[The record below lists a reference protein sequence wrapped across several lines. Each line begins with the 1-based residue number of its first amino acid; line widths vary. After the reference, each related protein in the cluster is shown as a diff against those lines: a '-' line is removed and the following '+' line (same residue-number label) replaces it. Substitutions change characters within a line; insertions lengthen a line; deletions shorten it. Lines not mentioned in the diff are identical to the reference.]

1 MALTEIPIELSS
13 TPGIVDNSN
22 ATAITIDSSE
32 NVGIGMTPS
41 AWHANWTALQLGA
54 TGFVGQYQAGA
65 TDITALGSNVF
76 SDGAYKYIETDEAVI
91 YKQQNGE
98 HIFDVAASGSANAAI
113 SWTTALTINNTGNVG
128 IGTSAPL
135 SLLDIRS
142 VNPKLT
148 ISSSLGGTFSGATT
162 IGELAFHTRDG
173 SGIGAHDIAF
183 IQAESTVSSTTPS
196 GDLVFGV
203 SASNQAAFEAMRIK
217 YNGNVGIGRS
227 ANIDYLLDVQKP
239 ADAYIRISSST
250 TQENAGIILANQNAT
265 KWTIEK
271 DGSAHNLFVKS
282 ASLTAMTISQA
293 GNVGIN
299 TAPSTWSSSSTAL
312 QIGSLA
318 LEDFAVSGANAS
330 NILNNAFRNSA
341 GNFVYKETD
350 FASGY
355 GQYDGEHRFNVAAS
369 GTAGN
374 DISFTRAMTIAASA
388 IVLIGTTDSTLYNNT
403 SGGGINL
410 FPNGSIHC
418 AKQSTTTTDPAMLV
432 NNTGENG
439 DILQLRKDG
448 AVVGK
453 LANTNAY
460 FFISGGSV
468 SGTHAGLRFID
479 RSSIRPCTATGGNLD
494 NIIDLGNTAA
504 RFDDIYATNGTIQT
518 SDRNEKQDIAEL
530 SDAEQRVAVAAK
542 GLLRKFRWKNSVAE
556 KGDEA
561 RTHFGIIA
569 QDLQSAFE
577 AEGLDADDYAMFI
590 NSTWTDEETG
600 EERSRMGVRYSELLA
615 FIIAAI

>member
-76 SDGAYKYIETDEAVI
+76 SDGAYKYIETDEAVM

-128 IGTSAPL
+128 IG
-135 SLLDIRS
+135 RS
-142 VNPKLT
+142 
-148 ISSSLGGTFSGATT
+148 S
-162 IGELAFHTRDG
+162 
-173 SGIGAHDIAF
+173 
-183 IQAESTVSSTTPS
+183 
-196 GDLVFGV
+196 
-203 SASNQAAFEAMRIK
+203 
-217 YNGNVGIGRS
+217 
-227 ANIDYLLDVQKP
+227 NIDYLLDVQKP

-250 TQENAGIILANQNAT
+250 TQENAGIILANQNNT

-299 TAPSTWSSSSTAL
+299 TAPSAWSSSSTAL

>member
-22 ATAITIDSSE
+22 ATAITIDSNE
-32 NVGIGMTPS
+32 
-41 AWHANWTALQLGA
+41 
-54 TGFVGQYQAGA
+54 
-65 TDITALGSNVF
+65 
-76 SDGAYKYIETDEAVI
+76 
-91 YKQQNGE
+91 
-98 HIFDVAASGSANAAI
+98 
-113 SWTTALTINNTGNVG
+113 NVG
-128 IGTSAPL
+128 IGTSSPSSSAGWGT
-135 SLLDIRS
+135 LLEVSGTTNAGI
-142 VNPKLT
+142 KLT
-148 ISSSLGGTFSGATT
+148 ETDTANGDYSLGVTAGTFRIWDETAS
-162 IGELAFHTRDG
+162 AFRLTLDG
-173 SGIGAHDIAF
+173 S
-183 IQAESTVSSTTPS
+183 
-196 GDLVFGV
+196 
-203 SASNQAAFEAMRIK
+203 
-217 YNGNVGIGRS
+217 GNVGIGRS

-250 TQENAGIILANQNAT
+250 TQENAGIILANQNNT

-577 AEGLDADDYAMFI
+577 TEGLDADDYAMFI

>member
-32 NVGIGMTPS
+32 NVGIGTASLNAANKLEVTGDINTTWASGVSRFIGMRFGDGSTYEMGLVAKETPELQVYAKHGSGAPITFLTGATPS
-41 AWHANWTALQLGA
+41 ERLRI
-54 TGFVGQYQAGA
+54 
-65 TDITALGSNVF
+65 D
-76 SDGAYKYIETDEAVI
+76 
-91 YKQQNGE
+91 
-98 HIFDVAASGSANAAI
+98 AS
-113 SWTTALTINNTGNVG
+113 GNVG
-128 IGTSAPL
+128 IGISPAHKL
-135 SLLDIRS
+135 SIFGTGAGNATVQIEGEGGADPYI
-142 VNPKLT
+142 NFLT
-148 ISSSLGGTFSGATT
+148 NNAQHWSLGVDDSDADKFKLSEHSALGT
-162 IGELAFHTRDG
+162 
-173 SGIGAHDIAF
+173 
-183 IQAESTVSSTTPS
+183 
-196 GDLVFGV
+196 
-203 SASNQAAFEAMRIK
+203 N
-217 YNGNVGIGRS
+217 
-227 ANIDYLLDVQKP
+227 DYLTVDV
-239 ADAYIRISSST
+239 T
-250 TQENAGIILANQNAT
+250 
-265 KWTIEK
+265 
-271 DGSAHNLFVKS
+271 
-282 ASLTAMTISQA
+282 

-299 TAPSTWSSSSTAL
+299 TAPSAWSSSSTAL

>member
-22 ATAITIDSSE
+22 ATAVTIDSSE

-128 IGTSAPL
+128 IG
-135 SLLDIRS
+135 RS
-142 VNPKLT
+142 
-148 ISSSLGGTFSGATT
+148 S
-162 IGELAFHTRDG
+162 
-173 SGIGAHDIAF
+173 
-183 IQAESTVSSTTPS
+183 
-196 GDLVFGV
+196 
-203 SASNQAAFEAMRIK
+203 
-217 YNGNVGIGRS
+217 
-227 ANIDYLLDVQKP
+227 NIDYLLDVQKP

-250 TQENAGIILANQNAT
+250 TQENAGIILANQNNT

-293 GNVGIN
+293 G
-299 TAPSTWSSSSTAL
+299 
-312 QIGSLA
+312 
-318 LEDFAVSGANAS
+318 
-330 NILNNAFRNSA
+330 
-341 GNFVYKETD
+341 
-350 FASGY
+350 
-355 GQYDGEHRFNVAAS
+355 
-369 GTAGN
+369 
-374 DISFTRAMTIAASA
+374 